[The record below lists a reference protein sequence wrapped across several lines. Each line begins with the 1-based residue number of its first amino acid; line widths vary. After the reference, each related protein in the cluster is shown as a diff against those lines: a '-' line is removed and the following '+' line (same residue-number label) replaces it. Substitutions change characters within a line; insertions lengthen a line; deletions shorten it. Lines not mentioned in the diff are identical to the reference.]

1 MITNSKK
8 SHYLTVTNLSAL
20 LKGISSNHKEDF
32 FCLNCFNSYTS
43 KNKLKEHEEICNN
56 NDSCR
61 IDMPSWAEK
70 TLRHNP
76 VEKSLKASFAI
87 YIDLECISK
96 NVQSSQNSL
105 EKSYTEKK
113 A

>member
-1 MITNSKK
+1 
-8 SHYLTVTNLSAL
+8 
-20 LKGISSNHKEDF
+20 
-32 FCLNCFNSYTS
+32 
-43 KNKLKEHEEICNN
+43 
-56 NDSCR
+56 
-61 IDMPSWAEK
+61 MPSWAEK